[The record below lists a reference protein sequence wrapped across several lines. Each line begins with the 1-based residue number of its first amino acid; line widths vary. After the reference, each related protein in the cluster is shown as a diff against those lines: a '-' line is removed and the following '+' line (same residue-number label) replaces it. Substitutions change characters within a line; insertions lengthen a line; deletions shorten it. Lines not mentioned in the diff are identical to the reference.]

1 VHDLAVDSQSNLY
14 AGEVDT
20 GKRAQKFVRQP

>member
-1 VHDLAVDSQSNLY
+1 VHDLAIDSKGNLY

-20 GKRAQKFVRQP
+20 GKRAQRFLHK